1 MEKRPKGRQKS
12 QLLGWTK
19 NIVHSVLKQII
30 IKKIYVCKKC
40 FLFVRMKSQKI
51 LTYRITGT
59 IKTKFSG
66 KFQNLSVAK
75 AKLLRNL
82 KVVAL
87 LCCALISTKTL
98 RTELYN
104 SFFSQYRNWET
115 YAWKMKRKGANIFA
129 KISSFYAIIL
139 VVLS

>member
-1 MEKRPKGRQKS
+1 
-12 QLLGWTK
+12 
-19 NIVHSVLKQII
+19 
-30 IKKIYVCKKC
+30 
-40 FLFVRMKSQKI
+40 MKSHKI

-98 RTELYN
+98 RTEFIQKFLLTV
-104 SFFSQYRNWET
+104 QKLRNLRVKDEQ
-115 YAWKMKRKGANIFA
+115 KRSEYFC
-129 KISSFYAIIL
+129 
-139 VVLS
+139 

>member
-40 FLFVRMKSQKI
+40 FLFVRMKSQKF

-87 LCCALISTKTL
+87 LCFNINKHSNIANGVYTKVSSHST
-98 RTELYN
+98 
-104 SFFSQYRNWET
+104 ET

-139 VVLS
+139 AVLS

>member
-87 LCCALISTKTL
+87 LCFNKHKNIANRVYTKVSSHSTE
-98 RTELYN
+98 TEKLT
-104 SFFSQYRNWET
+104 RERWTE
-115 YAWKMKRKGANIFA
+115 KERIFLL
-129 KISSFYAIIL
+129 KFQVSMR
-139 VVLS
+139 